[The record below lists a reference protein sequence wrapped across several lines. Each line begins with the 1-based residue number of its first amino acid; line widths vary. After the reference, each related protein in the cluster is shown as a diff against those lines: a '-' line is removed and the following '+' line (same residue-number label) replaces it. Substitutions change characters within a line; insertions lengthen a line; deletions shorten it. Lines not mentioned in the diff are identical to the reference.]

1 MKNVLML
8 IGLLIM
14 VSGCSSSVQ
23 SNRNI
28 KEQSAVVSFKNSFDA
43 RMFKKF
49 SY

>member
-8 IGLLIM
+8 IGLLLM

-28 KEQSAVVSFKNSFDA
+28 KEQSKVASFKNSFDA
-43 RMFKKF
+43 RMFKDASK
-49 SY
+49 